1 MILFE
6 QFQQAEMKGVR
17 DGFGQGL
24 LELGQEDAMIAAVC
38 ADLRES
44 IRMQAFADAFP
55 ERFFEVGVAEQNLIG
70 VASGLA
76 KEGFTAFAGSYAAFS
91 PGRTHDQIRVSVCY
105 ANRSVKIVGGHA
117 GLTVGPDGAT
127 HQALEDIALMRVL
140 PNMTVVVPSD
150 YESARVLTRQ
160 IAALPTP
167 AYLRSSRIK
176 TRSLSRADEVQLGKA
191 QLLREGF
198 DLTILACGVMVD
210 RALQLAFD
218 LEQQAISVEVLNIH
232 TIKPLDT
239 EAILASAQKTGKVLT
254 LEEHQRAGGLG
265 SAVAEVLI
273 EQAKPVPMRILGVQ
287 DTFGE
292 SGEAEELLDKYGFE
306 RTRLNQVALEF
317 VSQH

>member
-1 MILFE
+1 MISLD
-6 QFQQAEMKGVR
+6 QFQQAEMKGIR

-24 LELGQEDAMIAAVC
+24 LELGQEDGMIAAVC

-55 ERFFEVGVAEQNLIG
+55 DRFFEVGVAEQNLIG

-76 KEGFTAFAGSYAAFS
+76 KEGFTTFAGSYAAFS

-105 ANRSVKIVGGHA
+105 ANRNVKIIGGHA

-150 YESARVLTRQ
+150 FESARVLTRQ

-167 AYLRSSRIK
+167 AYLRSSRVK
-176 TRSLSRADEVQLGKA
+176 TRALSTSEEIQLGKA

-232 TIKPLDT
+232 TLKPLDA
-239 EAILASAQKTGKVLT
+239 EALLASSYKTGKVLT
-254 LEEHQRAGGLG
+254 LEEHQQAGGLG

-273 EQAKPVPMRILGVQ
+273 QQARPIPMRILGVQ

-292 SGEAEELLDKYGFE
+292 SGEADELLDAYGFE
-306 RTRLNQVALEF
+306 RSHLVQVALEF
-317 VSQH
+317 LNQR